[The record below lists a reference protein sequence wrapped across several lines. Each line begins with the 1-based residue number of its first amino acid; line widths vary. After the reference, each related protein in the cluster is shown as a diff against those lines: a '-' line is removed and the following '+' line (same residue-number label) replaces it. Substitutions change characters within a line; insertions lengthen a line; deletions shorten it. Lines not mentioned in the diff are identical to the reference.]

1 MRGRFIALIVTWV
14 ALWGEVNL
22 ANVLTGAVVAVVIT
36 FVFPVSQRVDHRLH
50 LWGTVKF
57 LSKFVMD
64 LFVSS
69 ITVARAV
76 LFPNEERLRAHTVS
90 VQLHT
95 QDPLITTV
103 ICNAMTLTP
112 GTLTVAID
120 SSTRAMRLHVLGAID
135 EEIVQ
140 QQVYELERRVM
151 AAVSSRAENR
161 KAQ

>member
-22 ANVLTGAVVAVVIT
+22 ANVVTGAVVAVVIT
-36 FVFPVSQRVDHRLH
+36 FVFPVSERVDHRLH

-76 LFPNEERLRAHTVS
+76 LFPNEERLRAKTVS

-95 QDPLITTV
+95 HDPLITTV

-112 GTLTVAID
+112 GTLMVAINT
-120 SSTRAMRLHVLGAID
+120 STRTMKLHVMGPID

-140 QQVYELERRVM
+140 QHVYELERRVM